1 VAAESELDRQ
11 AAVNMLNRDQGMDA
25 MEEAGK
31 LSQRHQLT
39 GVPFFIINDAITLS
53 GAQAPETFIDAFRQT
68 FDRQ

>member
-1 VAAESELDRQ
+1 MAAESELDRQ